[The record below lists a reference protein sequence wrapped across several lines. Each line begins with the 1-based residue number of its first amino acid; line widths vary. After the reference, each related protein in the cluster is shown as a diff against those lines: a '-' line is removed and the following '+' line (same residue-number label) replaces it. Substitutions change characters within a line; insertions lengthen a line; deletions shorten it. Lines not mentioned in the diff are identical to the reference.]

1 MAGFD
6 PSAPEAYCYLRN
18 EFTEWISSHM
28 TMATPDRFRLFM
40 VHAQQILE
48 LLIGLKKIRPKQS

>member
-28 TMATPDRFRLFM
+28 TMATPDQFRLFM
-40 VHAQQILE
+40 VHIQQLLEILIE
-48 LLIGLKKIRPKQS
+48 LKKLKPEYS